1 MATGRPLLISL
12 AKYAAPIRQYS
23 VFPLSAP
30 WPLEQIVM
38 YPQVTHLSTDCGE
51 VSQGGRF
58 KLATAKGA
66 GCQAPGRTR
75 TGDAS
80 ITHIP
85 GPLYLLSYKGIGG
98 PEVHL
103 RAEGKRSG
111 SAEIRPHT
119 PIVAY
124 SILSESLT
132 RES

>member
-1 MATGRPLLISL
+1 MFRMPPSFRGVSSVAFGAVFTG
-12 AKYAAPIRQYS
+12 AASKGIPA
-23 VFPLSAP
+23 VC
-30 WPLEQIVM
+30 
-38 YPQVTHLSTDCGE
+38 PQVTYLSPDCGE

-66 GCQAPGRTR
+66 GCQALDRTR

-98 PEVHL
+98 PEAEADL

-119 PIVAY
+119 PIFAQIQRLKHN
-124 SILSESLT
+124 ILWNL
-132 RES
+132 

>member
-1 MATGRPLLISL
+1 MA
-12 AKYAAPIRQYS
+12 A
-23 VFPLSAP
+23 
-30 WPLEQIVM
+30 
-38 YPQVTHLSTDCGE
+38 
-51 VSQGGRF
+51 
-58 KLATAKGA
+58 AKGA

-75 TGDAS
+75 TGDAL

-98 PEVHL
+98 PEAEVNL